1 MHFGDT
7 GPEFAAMSPSRQ
19 SSEQATVSVLDMD
32 GESLFGPELVSVR
45 TTAQQLCKRLRSK
58 GLIDRYTIATFLQR
72 DSGGHYLELGHSDC
86 VVNSRGAEL
95 TQLMIVKHEVPE
107 EKKEL
112 LFECRVSTETLQ
124 HWASEEA
131 QISIVRLVR
140 HVPWLALDFIY
151 EFLFKLCTMMCGDE
165 DSCQLQVA
173 RIFQVYRHKDDP
185 PLEAL
190 MGAAAAVVGLV
201 RKFQIHD
208 TIKNRPGM
216 LASQLAA
223 KASEAMTDLFQTPSI
238 VTAEDVIK
246 HDNLILEAIGWKPNL
261 PSVYTWLGAIC
272 MRFKVMIPVAAVHLV
287 VDRVLQLSTNDVM
300 SHFAYLPYLQ
310 FGTKVNGFSA
320 DEIAPRNL
328 AIGYFILN
336 LIAEDVIS
344 LDSMRPEAVAA
355 EDWHDVFV
363 RSQQRPSRG
372 RATGTLLDEANL
384 PLLPML
390 LELILDCSMADLQA
404 DAHAAALVHS
414 MVHDITNARN
424 KSVIQGHAQN
434 ATVVHVTI

>member
-1 MHFGDT
+1 M
-7 GPEFAAMSPSRQ
+7 
-19 SSEQATVSVLDMD
+19 
-32 GESLFGPELVSVR
+32 
-45 TTAQQLCKRLRSK
+45 
-58 GLIDRYTIATFLQR
+58 GL
-72 DSGGHYLELGHSDC
+72 
-86 VVNSRGAEL
+86 
-95 TQLMIVKHEVPE
+95 
-107 EKKEL
+107 
-112 LFECRVSTETLQ
+112 
-124 HWASEEA
+124 
-131 QISIVRLVR
+131 
-140 HVPWLALDFIY
+140 
-151 EFLFKLCTMMCGDE
+151 DE

-173 RIFQVYRHKDDP
+173 WISQVYRHKDDP

-223 KASEAMTDLFQTPSI
+223 KASEAMTDLFQTPI
-238 VTAEDVIK
+238 VTAENVIR
-246 HDNLILEAIGWKPNL
+246 HDNLILEAIGWKLNL
-261 PSVYTWLGAIC
+261 PSVYTWLRAIC
-272 MRFKVMIPVAAVHLV
+272 TRFKVMFLFAAVFLV

-300 SHFAYLPYLQ
+300 SHFSYLPYLQ

-328 AIGYFILN
+328 AIGYFILK

-344 LDSMRPEAVAA
+344 LDCMRPEAVAA
-355 EDWHDVFV
+355 EALHDVFV

-414 MVHDITNARN
+414 KVHDITNARN
-424 KSVIQGHAQN
+424 RPVIQRHAQN